1 MWTRLPL
8 VVGLSALGLGLAMMP
23 ANAAT
28 SRVTTFLFSCDGT
41 NKTINITTSGFP
53 PNTNQFILGGEVT
66 LFENRGGLQYL
77 IVRAE
82 GDPQKQIV
90 SLAHNENA
98 ARGPASGGGVVFFQV
113 TANAAGNVLIRLDG
127 ACSGGFG
134 QIQGN
139 VAIYFS

>member
-8 VVGLSALGLGLAMMP
+8 VVGLSALGFGLAMMP

-28 SRVTTFLFSCDGT
+28 SRVNNFLFACDGT
-41 NKTINITTSGFP
+41 NKTINITASGFP
-53 PNTNQFILGGEVT
+53 PNSNQFILGGEVT
-66 LFENRGGLQYL
+66 LFENRGGLQYVIL
-77 IVRAE
+77 RAE

-90 SLAHNENA
+90 SLALDENA

-113 TANAAGNVLIRLDG
+113 TANAAGNIRITLDG
-127 ACSGGFG
+127 ACNGGFG
-134 QIQGN
+134 QIQGI